1 MTETK
6 RFNIEEVPLVNL
18 FIATDKF
25 RRIRFSADIITMFKL
40 REVAGY
46 SAPRMAFGYDYAAK
60 AITIRP
66 SASHHDP
73 TAANVDMRGYA
84 SVSRFY
90 RKTKLPEVAQRY
102 TFAAEQDGWLI
113 FTAE

>member
-1 MTETK
+1 METK
-6 RFNIEEVPLVNL
+6 RYNIEEIPLVNL
-18 FIATDKF
+18 FITTDKF
-25 RRIRFSADIITMFKL
+25 RRIRFSSDIITMFKL

-46 SAPRMAFGYDYAAK
+46 SAPRMAFGYDYDAK
-60 AITIRP
+60 AITIKP
-66 SASHHDP
+66 AASQNDP

-90 RKTKLPEVAQRY
+90 RKTKLPEISQRY
-102 TFAAEQDGWLI
+102 EFAGEQDGWLV